1 MTRLLTR
8 LVVATALGVSVL
20 GLSACA
26 GHKELKAPCSLS
38 GSFFSASAFAMDD
51 DCGPLR
57 LLNE

>member
-1 MTRLLTR
+1 MTRL
-8 LVVATALGVSVL
+8 VAATALGVSVL

-38 GSFFSASAFAMDD
+38 GSYFSASAFAMDD
-51 DCGPLR
+51 GCGPLR